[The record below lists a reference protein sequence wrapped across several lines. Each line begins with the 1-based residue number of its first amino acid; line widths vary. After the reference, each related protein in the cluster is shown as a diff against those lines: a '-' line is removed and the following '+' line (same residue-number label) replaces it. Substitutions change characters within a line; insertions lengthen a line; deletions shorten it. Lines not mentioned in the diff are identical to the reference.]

1 MKCVLGKNATCDGI
15 CPDHGACRATIDE
28 ALAKAKRE
36 RKTPERQPP
45 DLPNKPPYLPN
56 SRKIFPNG

>member
-15 CPDHGACRATIDE
+15 CPDHGTCRASIDE
-28 ALAKAKRE
+28 ALAKSKRE
-36 RKTPERQPP
+36 RKTPERQ
-45 DLPNKPPYLPN
+45 PPYLPN